1 MFDIS
6 RPSQEVASIEDFL
19 DSAKNRIGLLIELK
33 GRTADREMADAVI
46 AMIKERNMLGETAV
60 ISLDYP
66 LIQYIEDKY
75 PEVDTGYLY
84 FFSLGETAKMK
95 ADILIMEER
104 EASPEMIDKIKETG
118 KKTIVWTVNTEE
130 SIDRFVRSDVDGI
143 ITDYVLR
150 VKEGIIRR
158 DNRSDYEIIIDSIL
172 SY

>member
-1 MFDIS
+1 
-6 RPSQEVASIEDFL
+6 
-19 DSAKNRIGLLIELK
+19 
-33 GRTADREMADAVI
+33 
-46 AMIKERNMLGETAV
+46 
-60 ISLDYP
+60 
-66 LIQYIEDKY
+66 
-75 PEVDTGYLY
+75 
-84 FFSLGETAKMK
+84 
-95 ADILIMEER
+95 
-104 EASPEMIDKIKETG
+104 MIDKIKETG